1 VSEDEACRQM
11 QGLALKNVEL
21 TVLNRKGKAIFR
33 EFGEML
39 FTHFGVSGPLAGM
52 LATTFGY
59 SSVFLAGAISAVL
72 GIIVTILSFRR
83 G

>member
-1 VSEDEACRQM
+1 
-11 QGLALKNVEL
+11 
-21 TVLNRKGKAIFR
+21 
-33 EFGEML
+33 
-39 FTHFGVSGPLAGM
+39 LAGM